1 MEDETNLNQVFNINE
16 TDELTKQEILNSAL
30 IEELREYKEENTK
43 LKHEKEIL
51 NSKIEKL
58 EEENKTL
65 KSENAHEETM
75 EIIENI
81 LHSNH
86 EIKDEPL
93 DYDDLAQKSC
103 GKSSNEEELEQN
115 KDEYRLKPKVIR
127 PRLKP
132 KKFKT
137 EVVNS
142 DKTVEKSAKKKTIKH
157 FICKSCDKSYTMR
170 PNLVRHVTQIHRGKI
185 HICSVCDKKFVRS
198 DFLRGHFEKQHK

>member
-1 MEDETNLNQVFNINE
+1 MKNKNNQSFTAYE
-16 TDELTKQEILNSAL
+16 SDELTRQKILNSAL
-30 IEELREYKEENTK
+30 MNELIKYKEENTN

-65 KSENAHEETM
+65 KSDFSSMKSENGHDETM

-103 GKSSNEEELEQN
+103 DKSSNEEELEQN
-115 KDEYRLKPKVIR
+115 KDEYKLKPRVIR

-132 KKFKT
+132 KKSNT

-142 DKTVEKSAKKKTIKH
+142 DKTVEKSAKKKPSNSSFVKVVTNHIP
-157 FICKSCDKSYTMR
+157 SVQTR
-170 PNLVRHVTQIHRGKI
+170 PGM
-185 HICSVCDKKFVRS
+185 
-198 DFLRGHFEKQHK
+198 